1 MTINPSEATPDST
14 RIDVATLIAQS
25 LRKPAGERA
34 IEFRGQWHTWGEL
47 RLYGERLCALLD
59 EASVPN
65 EAPIGLVVRNRL
77 AHAAVILGLVAARR
91 TVAMVHAFQ
100 SPRAIAGDLARLRA
114 IAVVA
119 DDEDWTPEVIAE
131 CRRIGTM
138 GVVATTTEPRIAVQR
153 ELQRPGGGPFAE
165 HPATAGLQLLSSGTT
180 GTPKRIHLPMRALA
194 RGIVTV
200 SSIGAA
206 DDGNAA
212 PAILYWPLGNVS
224 VMSLIAQCCLG
235 RRMVLLERFRLEEFI
250 AALRDHRPTVVAM
263 PPPVIRQVLLADV
276 PKEAFASLEL
286 VSGGSGPLEP
296 EIQEKFEATYGIPI
310 IWRYGATEF
319 AGTLA
324 SWSAPLRKQFPGKRG
339 SVGRAL
345 EGTQVRIVDMQSGEE
360 LPRCQ
365 QGFVEGQVSL
375 LGPEWIRTTDIGSMD
390 DDGFIF
396 IHGRA
401 DSAIIRGGFKILP
414 ERVVE
419 CLRDH
424 PGVADA
430 AVIGVADAILGQ
442 VPVAVVEQRAGCPAP
457 APDELEKLVRSRLP
471 AHHVPTRFMVV
482 ERLPRTASLKVSIAD
497 VRKLVEGWRGS

>member
-1 MTINPSEATPDST
+1 VTLNASSATPESAQV
-14 RIDVATLIAQS
+14 DVAALILQS
-25 LRKPAGERA
+25 LHKPAQERA
-34 IEFRGQWHTWGEL
+34 IEFDGQWHTWGEL
-47 RLYGERLCALLD
+47 RQYGERLCALLD
-59 EASVPN
+59 QAGVPPD
-65 EAPIGLVVRNRL
+65 APIGLVVRNRL
-77 AHAAVILGLVAARR
+77 AHAAVILGLVAARC

-100 SPRAIAGDLARLRA
+100 SPEAIARDLAKLRA
-114 IAVVA
+114 VAVVA
-119 DDEDWTPEVIAE
+119 DAEDWTPAVITE

-138 GVVATTTEPRIAVQR
+138 GIVVTTAEPRVAVQR
-153 ELQRPGGGPFAE
+153 ELQHPGAGPFAE
-165 HPATAGLQLLSSGTT
+165 HPASAGLQLLSSGTT

-224 VMSLIAQCCLG
+224 VMSLIAQSCLG
-235 RRMVLLERFRLEEFI
+235 RRMVLLERFRLDEFL
-250 AALRDHRPTVVAM
+250 AALRKHRPSVVAM
-263 PPPVIRQVLLADV
+263 PPPVIRQILLAGV

-296 EIQEKFEATYGIPI
+296 ETQEKFEAIYGIPI

-324 SWSAPLRKQFPGKRG
+324 SWSAPLRKQFPSGKRG

-345 EGTQVRIVDMQSGEE
+345 EGTRVRIVDMQSGAE
-360 LPRCQ
+360 LPHGQ
-365 QGFVEGQVSL
+365 QGFLEGQVAL

-390 DDGFIF
+390 DDGFIY
-396 IHGRA
+396 IHGRG
-401 DSAIIRGGFKILP
+401 DSAIIRGGFKIIP

-419 CLRDH
+419 CLREH

-430 AVIGVADAILGQ
+430 AVIGIADAVLGQ
-442 VPVAVVEQRAGCPAP
+442 VPVAVVEQRAGGPVPSAE
-457 APDELEKLVRSRLP
+457 ELEQLVRSRFP

-482 ERLPRTASLKVSIAD
+482 ERLPRTASLKVSIAE
-497 VRKLVEGWRGS
+497 VRKLAES